1 MSGVNPGA
9 AAWPVASAVAAAV
22 AALLLATPAP
32 AIAQH
37 AGDAVRVNGVG
48 IAHERLDRFVV
59 EYLAQKG
66 RNANAIRHPGA
77 YRQYR
82 REALDQL
89 IDDELLWQEAARLGM
104 TATRKEVDLAVAEG
118 RARYRTAD
126 EFARRLERSGLS
138 EATYPQHVK
147 RQASIQNLL
156 ERKVLKGLRVNDQEV
171 HAFYVGN
178 PDKFTTPEQ
187 VRARHIL
194 VQADSATSAED
205 RARARATA
213 EEILALVRAG
223 ADFEALAGQRSQD
236 ATSAQGGDLG
246 WVARGKM
253 VPEFEAVAFALR
265 DGEVSGLVETVF
277 GFHVIRT
284 EGRRGGEPV
293 PEAKVREEI
302 RKHLLGEKQKTA
314 VRAAIDSLRAK
325 ARIEFAEPP

>member
-1 MSGVNPGA
+1 MTGMHPGTA
-9 AAWPVASAVAAAV
+9 ACPLAAVA
-22 AALLLATPAP
+22 AALLLAAPAA

-48 IAHERLDRFVV
+48 IAHERLDRFLV

-66 RNANAIRHPGA
+66 RNAEAIRHPGA

-104 TATRKEVDLAVAEG
+104 TAAKKEVDLAVAEA
-118 RARYRTAD
+118 RARYKTED
-126 EFARRLERSGLS
+126 EFARRLERAGLS

-156 ERKVLKGLRVNDQEV
+156 DRKVLKGLRVTDQEV

-178 PDKFTTPEQ
+178 PDRFTTPEQ

-194 VQADSATSAED
+194 VEADSATPAED

-223 ADFEALAGQRSQD
+223 ADFEALARERSQD
-236 ATSAQGGDLG
+236 ASSTQGGDLG
-246 WVARGKM
+246 WVDRDKM
-253 VPEFEAVAFALR
+253 VPEFEAAAFALR

-284 EGRRGGEPV
+284 EGRRGGELV

-302 RKHLLGEKQKTA
+302 RKHLLGEKQKAA
-314 VRAAIDSLRAK
+314 VRATIDSLRAK

>member
-1 MSGVNPGA
+1 MTGMHRGTA
-9 AAWPVASAVAAAV
+9 ARPLAAVA

-37 AGDAVRVNGVG
+37 AGDAVKVNGVG
-48 IAHERLDRFVV
+48 IANERLDRFLV

-66 RNANAIRHPGA
+66 RNAEAIRHPGA

-104 TATRKEVDLAVAEG
+104 TATKKEVDLAVAEG
-118 RARYRTAD
+118 RARYKTAD
-126 EFARRLERSGLS
+126 EFARRLERAGLS
-138 EATYPQHVK
+138 EATYPQHAK
-147 RQASIQNLL
+147 RQASIQHLL
-156 ERKVLKGLRVNDQEV
+156 ERKVLKGLRVADPEI
-171 HAFYVGN
+171 HAFYSEN

-187 VRARHIL
+187 VHARHIL
-194 VQADSATSAED
+194 VQADSASSAEE

-213 EEILALVRAG
+213 EEILALLRAG
-223 ADFEALAGQRSQD
+223 SDFEALARERSQD
-236 ATSAQGGDLG
+236 PSAAQGGDLG
-246 WVARGKM
+246 WVDRDKM

-265 DGEVSGLVETVF
+265 DGEVSSLVETVF

-284 EGRRGGEPV
+284 EGRRGGEAV
-293 PEAKVREEI
+293 PEAMVREEI
-302 RKHLLGEKQKTA
+302 RKHLLGEKQKAA
-314 VRAAIDSLRAK
+314 VRAAIDSLRTK

>member
-1 MSGVNPGA
+1 MSGMHRGTA
-9 AAWPVASAVAAAV
+9 ACPLAAVA
-22 AALLLATPAP
+22 AALLLAAPAA

-48 IAHERLDRFVV
+48 IANERLDRFVV

-66 RNANAIRHPGA
+66 RNAEAIRHPSA

-89 IDDELLWQEAARLGM
+89 IDDELLWQEAERRGM
-104 TATRKEVDLAVAEG
+104 TATKKEIDLAVAAA
-118 RARYRTAD
+118 RARYKTED
-126 EFARRLERSGLS
+126 EFARRLERAGLS

-156 ERKVLKGLRVNDQEV
+156 DRKVLKGLRVTDKEV
-171 HAFYVGN
+171 HAFYMGN
-178 PDKFTTPEQ
+178 PDRFTTPEQ

-194 VQADSATSAED
+194 VETDSAKSAEE

-223 ADFEALAGQRSQD
+223 ADFEALARERSQD
-236 ATSAQGGDLG
+236 ASSAQGGDLG
-246 WVARGKM
+246 WVDRDKM
-253 VPEFEAVAFALR
+253 VPEFEAAAFALR

-284 EGRRGGEPV
+284 EGRRGGELV

-302 RKHLLGEKQKTA
+302 RKHLLGEKQKAA
-314 VRAAIDSLRAK
+314 VRATIDSLRAK